1 MTTIQIE
8 EKELQELKK
17 ALADSA
23 ELVKVTNDRVEKM
36 TALLFMS
43 GVEASGFRL
52 QAALAYE
59 QLTIMGPTAD
69 GKTWKQQC
77 AAAATEREGAVKDFQ
92 EAVDRFR
99 AISPHNLYAADLA
112 SKVDAV
118 ASMCCLMGVK
128 VHVGH

>member
-8 EKELQELKK
+8 EEELQALKK
-17 ALADSA
+17 IITDQA
-23 ELVKVTNDRVEKM
+23 ELVKVTNDRVAKA
-36 TALLFMS
+36 TAVLSMS
-43 GVEASGFRL
+43 GVESAGFRL
-52 QAALAYE
+52 QAALALE
-59 QLTIMGPTAD
+59 RLTIMTPVTD
-69 GKTWKQQC
+69 GKMWKKSC

-99 AISPHNLYAADLA
+99 AICPRNIYAVDLT

-118 ASMCCLMGVK
+118 ASMCCMMGVK